1 MAGKRF
7 RLPREG
13 HTMQFRFESFNLTNT
28 PRFGQPVGGML
39 RAATG
44 TINRADEPRRLQFG
58 LKHLF

>member
-1 MAGKRF
+1 
-7 RLPREG
+7 
-13 HTMQFRFESFNLTNT
+13 MQFSFESFNLTNT

-44 TINRADEPRRLQFG
+44 TINRANEPRRLQFG